1 MSMLLRPDYLH
12 FSCPGSG
19 VLFGCDQDWFRG
31 FWQRKAGCGPCTGA
45 NLILYLSRSG
55 RLSLPMEITDR
66 ASFLVLMERS
76 WEYLT
81 PGVMGLNS
89 PFLMQKGLD
98 AFLDSLG
105 SGMKSQALDIPAEEP
120 LRPSPE
126 KAEAFIRQ
134 GLSADSPV
142 AFLNLSN
149 GDVLQLES
157 WHWVT
162 IIGLDGKGENAE
174 LLIYDN
180 GRQLRVSLS
189 RWLRT
194 TRRGGGFVYVGDGI
208 ADSSSS

>member
-81 PGVMGLNS
+81 PGMMGLNS
-89 PFLMQKGLD
+89 PFLMQRGLD
-98 AFLDSLG
+98 AYLESLG
-105 SGMKSQALDIPAEEP
+105 SPLRSRVLEVPAQEA
-120 LRPSPE
+120 LRPSPAQ
-126 KAEAFIRQ
+126 AEAFIRQ
-134 GLSADSPV
+134 GLEAGSPV

-149 GDVLQLES
+149 GDIPGLES

-162 IIGLDGKGENAE
+162 VIGVSGTGEDAALD
-174 LLIYDN
+174 IYDN
-180 GRQLRVSLS
+180 GKQLSVSLP
-189 RWLRT
+189 RWLRAT
-194 TRRGGGFVYVGDGI
+194 KRGGGFVYVAGP
-208 ADSSSS
+208 ARAS

>member
-1 MSMLLRPDYLH
+1 MLLRPDYLH

-45 NLILYLSRSG
+45 NLLLYLSRSG

-66 ASFLVLMERS
+66 ASFLILMERS

-81 PGVMGLNS
+81 PGMKGLNS
-89 PFLMQKGLD
+89 PYLMLEGLD
-98 AFLDSLG
+98 AFLENLG
-105 SGMKSQALDIPAEEP
+105 SGMRSRALNIPTEEDRRPHFETAET
-120 LRPSPE
+120 
-126 KAEAFIRQ
+126 FIRN
-134 GLSADSPV
+134 GLLADSPV

-149 GDVLQLES
+149 GDVAQLES

-162 IIGLDGKGENAE
+162 VIGLDGKGRDAE
-174 LLIYDN
+174 LVIYDN

-189 RWLRT
+189 RWLST
-194 TRRGGGFVYVGDGI
+194 TRRGGGFVYVGEGI
-208 ADSSSS
+208 PDNRQ